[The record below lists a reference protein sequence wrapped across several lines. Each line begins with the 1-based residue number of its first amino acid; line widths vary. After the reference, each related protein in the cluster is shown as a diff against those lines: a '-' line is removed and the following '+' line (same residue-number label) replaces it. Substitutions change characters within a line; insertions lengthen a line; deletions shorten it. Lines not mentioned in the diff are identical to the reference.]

1 MIESVEKL
9 VELRA
14 IDLPPIFAMLIGNT
28 RYSFEIES
36 VDDTHVY
43 FINHETG
50 DLINALHDTPLV
62 VLVPD
67 SWYDPITQA
76 EITLGLQNRGIL

>member
-14 IDLPPIFAMLIGNT
+14 IDLPPVFAMLIGNA

-36 VDDTHVY
+36 VDESHVY

-50 DLINALHDTPLV
+50 DLINALHDTLLV

-67 SWYDPITQA
+67 SWYDPVTQA